1 MTTPP
6 PLISPRRSSMEKWA
20 LNHPKLGLIE
30 LEVGYDSEFLELDP
44 TWPEEPKEDEEIR
57 PVTADSG
64 LKERFGALFNNPSVR
79 ARILLNGQVLHRVNT
94 AASGRY
100 LLEDSEGSVDRK
112 STRLNSSHVASS

>member
-1 MTTPP
+1 
-6 PLISPRRSSMEKWA
+6 MEKWA

-30 LEVGYDSEFLELDP
+30 LEVGYDSEFLELDR

-57 PVTADSG
+57 PVTAESG

-100 LLEDSEGSVDRK
+100 LLEDSVKEGELTGHNPGLDRAK
-112 STRLNSSHVASS
+112 PHEGHREFLR